1 MMAVILSTRR
11 RLLAL
16 ASAALCLLQASP
28 ALAQPAWPNR
38 PVKMIVAYAAGGGA
52 DIMAR
57 LLAEPLGREIGQPVV
72 IDNRAGAGGAIGTE
86 ACARAAPDGY
96 TLCFGSIAT
105 HSIIPYMQANPS
117 YDPLRD
123 FSPITVLAYY
133 PSVIAVN
140 PRLPIR
146 SMDDLLAYA
155 RAHPGMAYGTS
166 GIGSSNH
173 LTGEFLSRQF
183 ALGLTH
189 VPYRGGNQAQTD
201 AISGQI
207 PLVIDQITA
216 MVPQIA
222 SGNLRP
228 LLLVGSDSRS
238 PLLPEVPTVTE
249 RLLPDF
255 RIQGYQGIFGP
266 AGLPTPIVTALN
278 AAIRKSVDGTDVRRK
293 LVEMGSEVVLNSPE
307 EFQAALQATAPMYR
321 DLVTASGARA
331 D

>member
-1 MMAVILSTRR
+1 MSQHGCD
-11 RLLAL
+11 RLDP
-16 ASAALCLLQASP
+16 Q
-28 ALAQPAWPNR
+28 
-38 PVKMIVAYAAGGGA
+38 
-52 DIMAR
+52 
-57 LLAEPLGREIGQPVV
+57 
-72 IDNRAGAGGAIGTE
+72 T
-86 ACARAAPDGY
+86 
-96 TLCFGSIAT
+96 
-105 HSIIPYMQANPS
+105 MQRNP
-117 YDPLRD
+117 
-123 FSPITVLAYY
+123 
-133 PSVIAVN
+133 
-140 PRLPIR
+140 
-146 SMDDLLAYA
+146 

-266 AGLPTPIVTALN
+266 AGLPTPIVTALS
-278 AAIRKSVDGTDVRRK
+278 AAIRKSVDGTAASASKSSKPPTRFAKLTARRRSARCS
-293 LVEMGSEVVLNSPE
+293 L
-307 EFQAALQATAPMYR
+307 APN
-321 DLVTASGARA
+321 GI
-331 D
+331 